1 MGSDPLPLFF
11 VATRLDPENRM
22 KDVTGILLAGGKS
35 RRMGIDKRFLTLGG
49 DTLVQRALSVY
60 ERLFT
65 EILIVVAEPVPQ
77 LSDMGHQ
84 VVTDLIP
91 NCATLGGLYTGLSL
105 SRNPRVFAA
114 ACDMPF
120 LNLDIIRHLIG
131 CCDDDVVMPNLETGL
146 QPMHAVY
153 AKTCLPYFERMM
165 ANNNLSIQAVL
176 GHNELQVRL
185 VAEEVLRAFDP
196 ELLSF
201 LNLNTPADAELAR
214 QIVEQSGRQEN
225 DTP

>member
-1 MGSDPLPLFF
+1 
-11 VATRLDPENRM
+11 M

-35 RRMGIDKRFLTLGG
+35 RRMGIDKRFLKLGG
-49 DTLVQRALSVY
+49 DTLVRRALSIY

-65 EILIVVAEPVPQ
+65 EILIVVAEPVPE
-77 LSDMGHQ
+77 LTDRGHH

-91 NCATLGGLYTGLSL
+91 NCAALGGLYTGLSL
-105 SRNPRVFAA
+105 SRNPRVFVA

-120 LNLDIIRHLIG
+120 LNPDIIGHLVE
-131 CCDDDVVMPNLETGL
+131 CCGDDVVMPKLRTGL

-153 AKTCLPYFERMM
+153 AKTCLPYFKRMM

-176 GHNELQVRL
+176 EHHELRVRL
-185 VAEEVLRAFDP
+185 VAEEVLQTFDP
-196 ELLSF
+196 QLLSF
-201 LNLNTPADAELAR
+201 LNLNTPEDAELAR
-214 QIVEQSGRQEN
+214 QIVAHGGRQEN

>member
-1 MGSDPLPLFF
+1 
-11 VATRLDPENRM
+11 M

-35 RRMGIDKRFLTLGG
+35 RRMGIDKRFLKLGG
-49 DTLVQRALSVY
+49 DTLVRRALSVY

-65 EILIVVAEPVPQ
+65 EILIVVAEPVPE
-77 LSDMGHQ
+77 LSDMEHQ

-91 NCATLGGLYTGLSL
+91 NCAALGALYTGLSL

-120 LNLDIIRHLIG
+120 LNPDIIRHLVG
-131 CCDDDVVMPNLETGL
+131 CSDDDDVVMPKLRTGL
-146 QPMHAVY
+146 QPLHAVY
-153 AKTCLPYFERMM
+153 AKTCLSYFERMI

-176 GHNELQVRL
+176 GQNELQVRL
-185 VAEEVLRAFDP
+185 VAEEVLRTFDP
-196 ELLSF
+196 QLLSF
-201 LNLNTPADAELAR
+201 LNLNTPEDAELAR
-214 QIVEQSGRQEN
+214 QIVAHGGRQEN

>member
-1 MGSDPLPLFF
+1 
-11 VATRLDPENRM
+11 M

-35 RRMGIDKRFLTLGG
+35 RRMGIDKRFLKLGG
-49 DTLVQRALSVY
+49 ATLVRRALSVY
-60 ERLFT
+60 ERIFT
-65 EILIVVAEPVPQ
+65 EILIVVAEPVPE
-77 LSDMGHQ
+77 LTDMGHQ

-91 NCATLGGLYTGLSL
+91 NYATIGGLYTGLSL
-105 SRNPRVFAA
+105 SHTPRVFAA

-120 LNLDIIRHLIG
+120 LNPRIIGHLVEYCG
-131 CCDDDVVMPNLETGL
+131 DDVVMPKLGTGL

-176 GHNELQVRL
+176 GHHELQVRL
-185 VAEEVLRAFDP
+185 VTEEVLRTFDP
-196 ELLSF
+196 QLMSF
-201 LNLNTPADAELAR
+201 LNLNTPEDAELAR
-214 QIVEQSGRQEN
+214 QIVEQGGRQEN